1 MKNYKSF
8 LFVTTLKFLIELR
21 DLVNFL
27 LKEKIRFKMKD
38 WIKAGEIASEAL
50 EYGKNLIKKDKSVLE
65 IVENVEAKIFQ
76 LGGKPA
82 FPTNISLNEI
92 AAHYSPV
99 KEDFSIREQD
109 IVKLDV
115 GVHVNGAIG
124 DNAVTVGNNKELIE
138 ASREALNEAIKIIQ
152 IGTKLRNIGKVID
165 NTISSYGFNSI
176 KNLTG
181 HSIDIYEQHA
191 GLSIPNY
198 DNGDD
203 FELKKGMVIAIE
215 PFATTGIGMIEEGKD
230 SGIYKL
236 EKIKNVRTQISREIL
251 NFIVDEY
258 KTLPFTKR
266 WLLKKFPEFKVNFA
280 LNNLEKERIISNYR
294 QLPEKSKGVVS
305 QAEHTLMIDD
315 KIKILTKR

>member
-1 MKNYKSF
+1 
-8 LFVTTLKFLIELR
+8 
-21 DLVNFL
+21 
-27 LKEKIRFKMKD
+27 MKD

-50 EYGKNLIKKDKSVLE
+50 EYGMGLIKKDKSVLE
-65 IVENVEAKIFQ
+65 IVESVEAKIFQ

-82 FPTNISLNEI
+82 FPTNISINEI

-99 KEDFSIREQD
+99 KDDFSIKESD

-124 DNAVTVGNNKELIE
+124 DNALTVGNNKELIE

-152 IGTKLRNIGKVID
+152 IGTKLREIGRVVDK
-165 NTISSYGFNSI
+165 TISSYGFKSI

-191 GLSIPNY
+191 GLSVPNY
-198 DNGDD
+198 DDGSEDKL
-203 FELKKGMVIAIE
+203 EKGMIIAIE
-215 PFATTGIGMIEEGKD
+215 PFATTGIGLIEEGKE
-230 SGIYKL
+230 SGIFRL
-236 EKIKNVRTQISREIL
+236 EKVKNVRTDISREIL
-251 NFIVDEY
+251 NFIIEEY
-258 KTLPFTKR
+258 RTLPFTKR

-280 LNNLEKERIISNYR
+280 LNNLQKEGILDQYK
-294 QLPEKSKGVVS
+294 QLLERGKGLVS
-305 QAEHTLMIDD
+305 QAEHTLLIDD

>member
-1 MKNYKSF
+1 
-8 LFVTTLKFLIELR
+8 
-21 DLVNFL
+21 
-27 LKEKIRFKMKD
+27 MKD

-50 EYGKNLIKKDKSVLE
+50 EYGKDLIKKDKSVLE
-65 IVENVEAKIFQ
+65 IVESVEAKIFQ

-82 FPTNISLNEI
+82 FPANISINEI

-99 KEDFSIREQD
+99 KEDFSIKESD

-124 DNAVTVGNNKELIE
+124 DNAVTIGNNKELIE
-138 ASREALNEAIKIIQ
+138 ASQEALNEAIKIIQ
-152 IGTKLRNIGKVID
+152 VGTKLKDIGKTI
-165 NTISSYGFNSI
+165 NKTISSYGFNSI

-181 HSIDIYEQHA
+181 HSIDIYEQHS

-198 DNGDD
+198 DNGNNL
-203 FELKKGMVIAIE
+203 ELKKGMIIAIE
-215 PFATTGIGMIEEGKD
+215 PFATTGIGMIEEGKP

-236 EKIKNVRTQISREIL
+236 EKIKSLRTQISKEIL
-251 NFIVDEY
+251 DFIALEY

-280 LNNLEKERIISNYR
+280 LNNLEKEGILAQYN
-294 QLPEKSKGVVS
+294 QLPEKSKGIVS
-305 QAEHTLMIDD
+305 QAEHTLLIDD
-315 KIKILTKR
+315 KVKILTKR

>member
-1 MKNYKSF
+1 
-8 LFVTTLKFLIELR
+8 
-21 DLVNFL
+21 
-27 LKEKIRFKMKD
+27 MKD
-38 WIKAGEIASEAL
+38 WIKAGEISSEVL

-65 IVENVEAKIFQ
+65 IIENVESKIFQ

-82 FPTNISLNEI
+82 FPAQISINEI

-99 KEDFSIREQD
+99 KEDFSIKEQD

-152 IGTKLRNIGKVID
+152 IGTKLKDIGKVID
-165 NTISSYGFNSI
+165 KTISSYNFKPI

-181 HSIDIYEQHA
+181 HSIDLYEQHS
-191 GLSIPNY
+191 GISIPNY
-198 DNGDD
+198 DNNDN
-203 FELKKGMVIAIE
+203 FKLEKGMLIAIE

-230 SGIYKL
+230 SGIFKL
-236 EKIKNVRTQISREIL
+236 EKIKSVRTQISKEVL
-251 NFIVDEY
+251 DFIIKEY

-266 WLLKKFPEFKVNFA
+266 WLLKKFPEFQVNFA
-280 LNNLEKERIISNYR
+280 LNNLEKEGIISQYR
-294 QLPEKSKGVVS
+294 QLPEKSKGLVS
-305 QAEHTLMIDD
+305 QAEHTLLIDD
-315 KIKILTKR
+315 QVKILTKR

>member
-1 MKNYKSF
+1 
-8 LFVTTLKFLIELR
+8 
-21 DLVNFL
+21 
-27 LKEKIRFKMKD
+27 MKD

-50 EYGKNLIKKDKSVLE
+50 EYGMGLIKKDKSVLE
-65 IVENVEAKIFQ
+65 IVESVEAKIFQ

-82 FPTNISLNEI
+82 FPTNISINEI

-99 KEDFSIREQD
+99 KDDFSIKESY

-152 IGTKLRNIGKVID
+152 IGTKLRDIGRVVDK
-165 NTISSYGFNSI
+165 TISSYGFKSI

-198 DNGDD
+198 DDGNKS
-203 FELKKGMVIAIE
+203 ELKKGMIIAVE
-215 PFATTGIGMIEEGKD
+215 PFATTGIGLIEEGKD
-230 SGIYKL
+230 SGIFRL
-236 EKIKNVRTQISREIL
+236 EKVKNVRTDMSREIL
-251 NFIVDEY
+251 NFIIEEY
-258 KTLPFTKR
+258 RTLPFTKR

-280 LNNLEKERIISNYR
+280 LNNLQKEGILDQYK
-294 QLPEKSKGVVS
+294 QLLERGKGLVS
-305 QAEHTLMIDD
+305 QAEHTLLIDD

>member
-1 MKNYKSF
+1 
-8 LFVTTLKFLIELR
+8 
-21 DLVNFL
+21 
-27 LKEKIRFKMKD
+27 MKD

-50 EYGKNLIKKDKSVLE
+50 EYGKDLIKKDKSVLE
-65 IVENVEAKIFQ
+65 IVESVEAKIFQ

-82 FPTNISLNEI
+82 FPTNISINEI

-99 KEDFSIREQD
+99 KDDFSIKESD

-124 DNAVTVGNNKELIE
+124 DNALTVGNNKELIE

-152 IGTKLRNIGKVID
+152 IGTKLREIGRVVDK
-165 NTISSYGFNSI
+165 TISSYGFKSI

-191 GLSIPNY
+191 GLSVPNY
-198 DNGDD
+198 DDGNE
-203 FELKKGMVIAIE
+203 FKLEKGMIIAIE
-215 PFATTGIGMIEEGKD
+215 PFATTGIGLIEEGKE
-230 SGIYKL
+230 SGIFRL
-236 EKIKNVRTQISREIL
+236 EKVKNVRTDISREIL
-251 NFIVDEY
+251 NFIIEEY
-258 KTLPFTKR
+258 RTLPFTKR

-280 LNNLEKERIISNYR
+280 LNNLQKEGILDQYK
-294 QLPEKSKGVVS
+294 QLLERGKGLVS
-305 QAEHTLMIDD
+305 QAEHTLLIDD

>member
-1 MKNYKSF
+1 
-8 LFVTTLKFLIELR
+8 
-21 DLVNFL
+21 
-27 LKEKIRFKMKD
+27 MKD

-50 EYGKNLIKKDKSVLE
+50 EYGMGLIKKDKSVLE
-65 IVENVEAKIFQ
+65 IVESVEAKIFQ

-82 FPTNISLNEI
+82 FPTNISINEI

-99 KEDFSIREQD
+99 KDDFSIKESD

-152 IGTKLRNIGKVID
+152 IGTKVREIGRVVDK
-165 NTISSYGFNSI
+165 TISSYGFKSI

-191 GLSIPNY
+191 GLSVPNY
-198 DNGDD
+198 DDGNKS
-203 FELKKGMVIAIE
+203 ELKKGMIIAIE
-215 PFATTGIGMIEEGKD
+215 PFATTGIGLIEEGKD
-230 SGIYKL
+230 SGIFKI
-236 EKIKNVRTQISREIL
+236 EKVKSVRTQISKEIL
-251 NFIVDEY
+251 DFITKEY

-280 LNNLEKERIISNYR
+280 LNNLEKEGIISQYK
-294 QLPEKSKGVVS
+294 QLSEKSKGIVS
-305 QAEHTLMIDD
+305 QAEHTLLIDD

>member
-1 MKNYKSF
+1 
-8 LFVTTLKFLIELR
+8 
-21 DLVNFL
+21 
-27 LKEKIRFKMKD
+27 MKD

-50 EYGKNLIKKDKSVLE
+50 EYGKDLIKKDKSVLE
-65 IVENVEAKIFQ
+65 IVESVEAKIFQ

-82 FPTNISLNEI
+82 FPTNISINEI

-99 KEDFSIREQD
+99 KDDFSIKESD

-152 IGTKLRNIGKVID
+152 IGTKLRDIGRVID
-165 NTISSYGFNSI
+165 KTISSYGFKSI

-191 GLSIPNY
+191 GLSVPNY
-198 DNGDD
+198 DDGNKS
-203 FELKKGMVIAIE
+203 ELKKGMVIAVE
-215 PFATTGIGMIEEGKD
+215 PFATTGIGLIEEGKD
-230 SGIYKL
+230 SGIFRL
-236 EKIKNVRTQISREIL
+236 EKVKNVRTDMSREIL
-251 NFIVDEY
+251 NFIIEEY
-258 KTLPFTKR
+258 RTLPFTKR

-280 LNNLEKERIISNYR
+280 LNNLQKEGILDQYK
-294 QLPEKSKGVVS
+294 QLPERGKGLVS
-305 QAEHTLMIDD
+305 QAEHTLLIDD

>member
-1 MKNYKSF
+1 
-8 LFVTTLKFLIELR
+8 
-21 DLVNFL
+21 
-27 LKEKIRFKMKD
+27 MKD

-50 EYGKNLIKKDKSVLE
+50 EYGKNLIKKDKFVLE

-82 FPTNISLNEI
+82 FPVNLSINEI

-99 KEDFSIREQD
+99 KDDFSIKESD

-124 DNAVTVGNNKELIE
+124 DNAVTIGNNKELIE
-138 ASREALNEAIKIIQ
+138 ASQEALNEAIKIIQ
-152 IGTKLRNIGKVID
+152 VGTKLKDIGKTI
-165 NTISSYGFNSI
+165 NKTISSYGFNSI

-181 HSIDIYEQHA
+181 HSIDIYEQHS

-198 DNGDD
+198 DNGNNL
-203 FELKKGMVIAIE
+203 ELKKGMIIAIE
-215 PFATTGIGMIEEGKD
+215 PFATTGIGMIEEGKP

-236 EKIKNVRTQISREIL
+236 EKIKSLRTQISKEIL
-251 NFIVDEY
+251 DFIALEY

-280 LNNLEKERIISNYR
+280 LNNLEKEGILAQYN
-294 QLPEKSKGVVS
+294 QLPEKSKGIVS
-305 QAEHTLMIDD
+305 QAEHTLLIDD
-315 KIKILTKR
+315 KVKILTKR

>member
-1 MKNYKSF
+1 
-8 LFVTTLKFLIELR
+8 
-21 DLVNFL
+21 
-27 LKEKIRFKMKD
+27 MKD

-50 EYGKNLIKKDKSVLE
+50 EYGMGLIKKDKSVLE
-65 IVENVEAKIFQ
+65 IVESVEAKIFQ

-82 FPTNISLNEI
+82 FPTNISINEI

-99 KEDFSIREQD
+99 KDDFSIKESD

-115 GVHVNGAIG
+115 GVHINGAIG

-152 IGTKLRNIGKVID
+152 IGTKLREIGRVVDK
-165 NTISSYGFNSI
+165 TISSYGFKSI

-191 GLSIPNY
+191 GLSVPNY
-198 DNGDD
+198 DDGSEDKL
-203 FELKKGMVIAIE
+203 EKGMIIAIE
-215 PFATTGIGMIEEGKD
+215 PFATTGIGLIEEGKE
-230 SGIYKL
+230 SGIFRL
-236 EKIKNVRTQISREIL
+236 EKVKNVRTDISREIL
-251 NFIVDEY
+251 NFIIEEY
-258 KTLPFTKR
+258 RTLPFTKR

-280 LNNLEKERIISNYR
+280 LNNLQKEGILDQYK
-294 QLPEKSKGVVS
+294 QLPERGKGLVS
-305 QAEHTLMIDD
+305 QAEHTLLIDD